1 MYEPNSPVSTA
12 SSGSPPP
19 EDFALDEVPARA
31 PAVAGGSTKGA
42 SAAAP
47 ASNKRRGPP
56 SGAHGATAR
65 DAKSRRREEPTS
77 RRDPASGRAGQAAW
91 GTENKKEDLV
101 DQGLTDR
108 LKKGACAFEVILA
121 IVDAANWNFQN
132 LGILLR
138 RTSSR
143 MLPRK
148 AELPVCLFSPSIS
161 GETDEAFCTQFLLF
175 CAIKAPFPAV
185 YV

>member
-31 PAVAGGSTKGA
+31 PAAAGGSTKGA

-77 RRDPASGRAGQAAW
+77 RRDPASGRSGQAAW

-108 LKKGACAFEVILA
+108 LKKGACALEVILA
-121 IVDAANWNFQN
+121 TADAAFRKLQN

-148 AELPVCLFSPSIS
+148 AELPVCFFSPSIS

-175 CAIKAPFPAV
+175 CDIKAPFPAV